1 MRGAAP
7 KSVGAK
13 TAAGENPFI
22 PMADIEELA
31 EQLVGLTIKEANEL
45 ANHLEEE
52 YDIKPASAG
61 VAVAAGDGA
70 GGGGEG
76 EEEEQTAFDVVL
88 TGIGGN
94 KIQVIKEVRSITG
107 LGLKEAKSLVDEA
120 PNPVKEGLSREEADE
135 LKAQLEEAG
144 AEIELQ

>member
-1 MRGAAP
+1 
-7 KSVGAK
+7 
-13 TAAGENPFI
+13 
-22 PMADIEELA
+22 MANVEELA

-61 VAVAAGDGA
+61 VAVAAD
-70 GGGGEG
+70 GGGGADGEA
-76 EEEEQTAFDVVL
+76 EEEEQTVFDVVL

-120 PNPVKEGLSREEADE
+120 PNPVEEGVSREEADD
-135 LKAQLEEAG
+135 LKAQIEEAG
-144 AEIELQ
+144 GEVELQ